1 MEKRTITVHFAKW
14 DSYEC
19 RPKEF
24 FSLRVWELLTIKDI
38 QNDIFRDTN
47 IPPEKQVFVLNN
59 RVQDVNVA
67 LCALEKSPRPI
78 IVGTKDDEAFL
89 PIYPKPGIVCDVAI
103 PGAGIP
109 NHNGLFTW
117 TFSPPR
123 DDISELKRRVYEV
136 CSLDPQMQRVTVN
149 DEICPNDAKLIAST
163 RYTVHSLKNILNRPS
178 HAFPDLPLGKLGIA
192 RSNVH
197 PTIKMLT
204 DNVTTGYGT
213 QAYFGSLD
221 SSRVAIPDEAGI
233 PTQDD
238 ASELDILKALRTL
251 SDRAIKKH
259 EETAALHTARLEHHR
274 GDLIELTELRYQ
286 NEVTKK
292 RNEVLIRETSEMQD
306 ALVSVKIQLESKTK
320 KLANI
325 RKKFAEYR
333 SKDTE
338 EKECAICMDA
348 PPNCAFVP
356 CGHKAVC
363 HTCAPQLKKCPICNG
378 PAQSTLRIFEC

>member
-14 DSYEC
+14 NSYEC

-103 PGAGIP
+103 PGAAIP
-109 NHNGLFTW
+109 GHNGLFTW

-123 DDISELKRRVYEV
+123 NDISELKRRVYEV

-149 DEICPNDAKLIAST
+149 DRLCTNNAENLIGYA
-163 RYTVHSLKNILNRPS
+163 RYTVYP
-178 HAFPDLPLGKLGIA
+178 
-192 RSNVH
+192 
-197 PTIKMLT
+197 M
-204 DNVTTGYGT
+204 TGYNT
-213 QAYFGSLD
+213 QAHPDSL
-221 SSRVAIPDEAGI
+221 SPSRLAMPDGAGI